1 MSISLRETIPTCP
14 GLLINFLPATDNC
27 YTPCSASAKSIQ
39 LGFSTKRACA
49 ERRIAGGRSHIQQQA
64 VVMILIPREAHA
76 EDGDNLFGGR
86 AAAGNEKLSAKK
98 KEKNQTDPEFK

>member
-1 MSISLRETIPTCP
+1 
-14 GLLINFLPATDNC
+14 
-27 YTPCSASAKSIQ
+27 
-39 LGFSTKRACA
+39 
-49 ERRIAGGRSHIQQQA
+49 
-64 VVMILIPREAHA
+64 MILIPREAHA